1 MSSRRDIRAMRRAG
15 LKAQRKHLARPRFR
29 QRISIRQRMLT
40 ATPVFPSMVGQALGV
55 ELKFYDQLLIG
66 SALTAPSDATGGE
79 HDPSATILLNT
90 VTQGDGE
97 SQRDGRKLTM
107 RSIYIDGQVNVGSQS
122 SKNTADEGTQ
132 VFIALVLDTQT
143 NGATIVSENVFK
155 NVGANT
161 ITAAMPM
168 RNLKFT
174 KRFKVLAVRH
184 FKMQNTAIAND
195 TGSTGGVIIAG
206 LTQRFKIY
214 KRLNVEVNYS
224 GTSETVANIV
234 DNSLHLIAWCSSVTL
249 VPKIS
254 YGSRLRFQG

>member
-1 MSSRRDIRAMRRAG
+1 MRRAG
-15 LKAQRKHLARPRFR
+15 LKAQRKHLSRPRFR
-29 QRISIRQRMLT
+29 PRISIRQRMLT
-40 ATPVFPSMVGQALGV
+40 ATPIFPSMVGQALGV

-66 SALTAPSDATGGE
+66 GALTASTDASGGE
-79 HDPSATILLNT
+79 HDPSATVLLNT

-132 VFIALVLDTQT
+132 IFIALVLDTQT

-155 NVGANT
+155 NVGGNAV
-161 ITAAMPM
+161 TAALPM

-184 FKMQNTAIAND
+184 FKMQNTSMTND
-195 TGSTGGVIIAG
+195 SGSTGGIIIAG

-214 KRLNVEVNYS
+214 KKLNIEVNYS
-224 GTSETVANIV
+224 GTSESVVNIV
-234 DNSLHLIAWCSSVTL
+234 DNSLHIIAWATSTTL
-249 VPKIS
+249 TPLIS